1 MYRLVIK
8 TRKGL
13 QIGLES
19 YTKEM
24 AEAKALKMN
33 SLKRNIKVKVMSEK
47 ELFN

>member
-1 MYRLVIK
+1 MYRLVVK
-8 TRKGL
+8 TKKGL

-24 AEAKALKMN
+24 AEAKALKIN
-33 SLKRNIKVKVMSEK
+33 SLKKNAKVKVMPEK